1 MSKIVISYR
10 RDDAEGHAG
19 RLYDALFR
27 HFGKDEVLRDLDSI
41 PYGVDFEK
49 HLNEEIEKCLAL
61 LVVIGPH
68 WIKMK
73 DEEGSR
79 RLDNPKDWVT
89 MEVSAALKRDIPVI
103 PVTVNGAAMP
113 ERSELPLAIADL
125 AKRQRCDLSVSHWN
139 AEVENLIEGLDR
151 SIGGLGQKEFS
162 GLDRS
167 IDDGSRKEFPET
179 DLLEASSARSASPP
193 WRGIGIAF
201 LSILMVA
208 TGVVGAYFFM
218 REDPQLT
225 GETQAAE
232 IAPIG
237 GRGARLSPV
246 HVTASSTALPG
257 EDGCGEP
264 TQYPAKNVA
273 DGNPESAW
281 RTEGDGL
288 GETMQF
294 DFDGDVHIERIGLI
308 PGFSKVDPCDGI
320 NRFPQNRVIER
331 VLFTFDD
338 GSSTTATYLP
348 EPRLQWIDLSKSTSH
363 VIIEIMDTSPP
374 GGRDF
379 TAISEV
385 EFFDEAG

>member
-1 MSKIVISYR
+1 
-10 RDDAEGHAG
+10 
-19 RLYDALFR
+19 
-27 HFGKDEVLRDLDSI
+27 
-41 PYGVDFEK
+41 
-49 HLNEEIEKCLAL
+49 
-61 LVVIGPH
+61 
-68 WIKMK
+68 
-73 DEEGSR
+73 
-79 RLDNPKDWVT
+79 
-89 MEVSAALKRDIPVI
+89 
-103 PVTVNGAAMP
+103 
-113 ERSELPLAIADL
+113 
-125 AKRQRCDLSVSHWN
+125 
-139 AEVENLIEGLDR
+139 
-151 SIGGLGQKEFS
+151 
-162 GLDRS
+162 
-167 IDDGSRKEFPET
+167 
-179 DLLEASSARSASPP
+179 
-193 WRGIGIAF
+193 
-201 LSILMVA
+201 
-208 TGVVGAYFFM
+208 M

-237 GRGARLSPV
+237 GRGVRLSPV
-246 HVTASSTALPG
+246 RVTASSTALPG
-257 EDGCGEP
+257 VDACREP
-264 TQYPAKNVA
+264 TQYPAKNVV